1 MRRHA
6 LAGAQAGATFGGPVE
21 VLMAMD
27 SSAGRPRHDWLP
39 RAIISGFI
47 ATVAMAILFF
57 FAYGG
62 ARIATAIQLSPN
74 RGAIEFTQWLRALTA
89 NQVLDVAAS
98 SLYLA
103 AAIHLVVGVLL
114 ALVYAYF
121 FEPRIQG
128 PDWMR
133 GAAFAVVPWIL
144 SLVVFLPLVGG
155 GFFGDA
161 IGAGPLPA
169 IGNLILHLAY
179 GATLGAI
186 YGPLGD
192 IPADNLSR
200 AAPQDELAVME
211 HYEQTAARGIVI
223 GGVVGAI
230 LGVGGA
236 VLVGMDPRHGG
247 LGVSPVVLVP
257 IVMAVG
263 AILGGLWGSISGL
276 TATTGHAHSH

>member
-1 MRRHA
+1 
-6 LAGAQAGATFGGPVE
+6 
-21 VLMAMD
+21 MAMD
-27 SSAGRPRHDWLP
+27 LTAGRPRHDWLP

-57 FAYGG
+57 AAYGG
-62 ARIATAIQLSPN
+62 ARIAALIQLSPN
-74 RGAIEFTQWLRALTA
+74 RGGPQFHRWLEALTN

-103 AAIHLVVGVLL
+103 VAIHLVVGVVW
-114 ALVYAYF
+114 ALVYAYY
-121 FEPRIQG
+121 FEPRIDA

-133 GAAFAVVPWIL
+133 GVAFALVPWIL

-155 GFFGDA
+155 GLFGDA

-192 IPADNLSR
+192 IPADNLAR
-200 AAPQDELAVME
+200 GAPRDEMEIME

-223 GGVVGAI
+223 GGIVGAI
-230 LGVGGA
+230 VGVIGA
-236 VLVGMDPRHGG
+236 VFVGMDPRQGG

-263 AILGGLWGSISGL
+263 AIFGGLWGSIAGL
-276 TATTGHAHSH
+276 TATTGHA

>member
-1 MRRHA
+1 VRLPTVG
-6 LAGAQAGATFGGPVE
+6 LARSLE
-21 VLMAMD
+21 VPMAME
-27 SSAGRPRHDWLP
+27 SNAGSPRHDWLP

-47 ATVAMAILFF
+47 STVVMAILFF

-62 ARIATAIQLSPN
+62 ARIATQIHLSSN
-74 RGAIEFTQWLRALTA
+74 RGGPQFTSWLEALTQ

-103 AAIHLVVGVLL
+103 AAIHLVVGVAW
-114 ALVYAYF
+114 ALVYAYY

-133 GAAFAVVPWIL
+133 GVVFAFVPWIL

-155 GFFGDA
+155 GLFGTA

-200 AAPQDELAVME
+200 AAPQDELAIME

-223 GGVVGAI
+223 GGIV
-230 LGVGGA
+230 GA
-236 VLVGMDPRHGG
+236 VLGVVGVVLVGLDPRQGG
-247 LGVSPVVLVP
+247 LGVPPVVLVP
-257 IVMAVG
+257 IAMAVG
-263 AILGGLWGSISGL
+263 SILGGLWGSISGL
-276 TATTGHAHSH
+276 TATTGQAHSH